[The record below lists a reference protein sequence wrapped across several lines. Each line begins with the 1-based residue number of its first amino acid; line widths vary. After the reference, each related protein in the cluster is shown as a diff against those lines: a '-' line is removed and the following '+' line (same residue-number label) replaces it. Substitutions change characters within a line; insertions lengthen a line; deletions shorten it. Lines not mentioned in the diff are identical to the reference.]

1 MKLSCDVINDL
12 LPLYYD
18 EVCSEETKKIVEEHL
33 KECETCRNLMGKMGK
48 EYCIPQKELDET
60 IFFKD
65 IQQQLKKRETRF
77 AVLVVCFICLA
88 WLGLH
93 IANTYK
99 FISVGASSFQ
109 ISEVSHLED
118 KAIGFYIKVCDG
130 KDVNFV
136 KAENADENGI
146 VYIHGKRSLLEDSID
161 DSDSY
166 GYHEQYFYYNA
177 DKYNQWLSG
186 LDQTA
191 NEDLTYITEV
201 RFGTEDDYILLW
213 KEGMELPKASE
224 MMEDDYGRGIRP

>member
-1 MKLSCDVINDL
+1 M
-12 LPLYYD
+12 
-18 EVCSEETKKIVEEHL
+18 

-99 FISVGASSFQ
+99 IISVGASSFQ